1 MDILFLHQNFPAQF
15 VHLAPALRERGHRV
29 VALTAEGNTR
39 KSPVETVRYRFQ
51 PQPVERAACR
61 LGRSYVE
68 ATDRATA
75 VARAAQILRD
85 RHGFRPEVV
94 FGHIGWGETLFLR
107 EVWPEARLLQYA
119 EFYYA
124 PHGRDAGFDPEFS
137 APTLDA
143 ALAVRA
149 RQAHLAHAMAQADA
163 AVAPTH
169 WQASSFPQCFRDR
182 ITVLHDGIDTDAAR
196 PDPAARVVLPGG
208 GAEFRAGD
216 EVLTFVSRNLEPYRG
231 FHIFMRALPEILAA
245 RPEAHVVI
253 VGADGRGYG
262 PAPSQGKS
270 WKNVLL
276 NEVADR
282 LDMRRVH
289 FTGWVPHEMF
299 LALMRVSRVHA
310 YLTVPFVLSW
320 SMLEAMAAGALVV
333 ASRTPPV
340 QEVISHGV
348 TGRLVD
354 FFDVPGW
361 SAVLTDALA
370 EPQKYDP
377 ERQAARAHVLA
388 HYDLHSLC
396 LPRLVAFVENAAEGP
411 STA

>member
-15 VHLAPALRERGHRV
+15 VHLAPALRDRGHRV

-39 KSPVETVRYRFQ
+39 NSPVETMRYRFQ
-51 PQPVERAACR
+51 PRPVDPAACR
-61 LGRSYVE
+61 LGRSYAE
-68 ATDRATA
+68 ASDRATA

-85 RHGFRPEVV
+85 RHGFMPEVV
-94 FGHIGWGETLFLR
+94 FGHIGWGETLFLH
-107 EVWPEARLLQYA
+107 EIWPEARLLHYA

-124 PHGRDAGFDPEFS
+124 PHGRDAGFDPEF
-137 APTLDA
+137 APSSLES

-149 RQAHLAHAMAQADA
+149 RQAHLAHAMAQSNA

-169 WQASSFPQCFRDR
+169 WQASSFPACFRKQ

-196 PDPAARVVLPGG
+196 PDPGARVVLPGG
-208 GAEFRAGD
+208 GPELRAGD

-231 FHIFMRALPEILAA
+231 FHTFMRALPEVLAA
-245 RPEAHVVI
+245 RPEAQVVI
-253 VGADGRGYG
+253 VGADGAGYG
-262 PAPSQGKS
+262 PGPLQGGS
-270 WKNVLL
+270 WKQVLL

-289 FTGWVPHEMF
+289 FTGWVPHAMF
-299 LALMRVSRVHA
+299 LALMQVSRVHA

-333 ASRTPPV
+333 ASLTPPV
-340 QEVISHGV
+340 QEVITNGEN
-348 TGRLVD
+348 GRLVD

-361 SAVLTDALA
+361 SAALTDALA
-370 EPQKYDP
+370 EPQKYQS
-377 ERQAARAHVLA
+377 ERMAGRAHVLA
-388 HYDLHSLC
+388 HYDLHSHC
-396 LPRLVAFVENAAEGP
+396 LPRLVDFVENAGAV
-411 STA
+411 